1 MANYNIRNVAEKEIY
16 DSYMG
21 IMRISPNLS
30 NPLNE
35 NSKLID
41 DPTAI
46 LNSLI
51 SINPLTKDQPQT
63 EVILSDSDGNI
74 LPITFIP
81 KAKRTTVVIERVE
94 KTIPLINI
102 VTKINDEAKL
112 YIEEN
117 FKSYSTI
124 WIDNNEENDKAGA
137 STKISALQ
145 IHAKSGIKENVLL
158 YPIDSPNDSSYFNNK
173 NRLNLVDAQSSEY
186 RPIQLKNELHKKEY
200 NWYTINFKEKP
211 EEPIADENYA
221 VDNYVSIDGKYVT
234 TYNEKGELVPV
245 LYTKDYVL
253 GHYDGHSINLNTNN
267 TPEVKTNWIGSNSR
281 LFDNTSLS
289 GVTKLS
295 WLRIDNL
302 VWDVIE
308 SVLKGDLRHVK
319 GRYQNLGAEEN
330 DDIMAAL
337 FEGGNCT
344 LYDDPNGSD
353 WLQKTAPMLG
363 QGVQPGLILY
373 NAMPFARYMFHV
385 ARQICTNLMYQFGDE
400 GREDD
405 GVKYSWSIDGK
416 DNFNLVSETIRIAKA
431 NKLISPAPKAAL
443 SSVHSLVKDFLLC
456 DGKEINYFNYP
467 NINIANKNL
476 FEIKSNELY
485 PVPDDK
491 NFTFNEIGAA
501 ATESKLYNAMYKSRN
516 NVFDTPHLYVL
527 TEDAPRFIRG
537 LNWSLDSNEFD
548 KYKGQEEVVSF
559 NNVSNNY
566 GKITAENTDTV
577 NMSLT
582 DEDIEKY
589 GDLRVTQSE
598 FKYTANAIKNIKDVG
613 LYFQNYDFKVK
624 RGEHY
629 HAEFSGESGLNSAK
643 DASTPNEV
651 DNRTECVGYHAG
663 KKRGATN
670 YFANH
675 QNVLNHD
682 KTNTCV
688 INDYSPNW
696 INYCFGSHNKYDGYA
711 PIPNGGLYLFN
722 RRLYNDKDASGN
734 YNGTTIDIENKINNG
749 ELVYYDGENNAHR
762 FEKITAET
770 TIHNN
775 FVDKIKE
782 NLVKNN
788 ISYDVDELENY
799 KYKSDDSQASRRKK
813 HEDFITFLSE
823 NGYINEL
830 TSAVVAQCYEE
841 TFGQHYAE
849 KERRR
854 IMLTK
859 INESEGRIPA
869 SAKGGP
875 FYRIGVVWS
884 REERRGLRKK
894 RRKAYSYYWTNVGI
908 YKISTNIEIN
918 NPAYETEYSYRCLTG
933 LPYSNRKKLGVGNL
947 SSTLENDWYS
957 KNSVT
962 TPMNELSH
970 KQISYGGEEIK
981 SNIMQNG
988 LPTPDYLNL
997 LPLIRI

>member
-41 DPTAI
+41 DPTTI

-51 SINPLTKDQPQT
+51 SINPLTKNQSQT

-124 WIDNNEENDKAGA
+124 WIDNNEENDKIDAP
-137 STKISALQ
+137 SKISSLQ
-145 IHAKSGIKENVLL
+145 IHTKSGIKENVLL
-158 YPIDSPNDSSYFNNK
+158 YPIESPNDSSYFNNK
-173 NRLNLVDAQSSEY
+173 NRLNLVDVQSSEY
-186 RPIQLKNELHKKEY
+186 KPSQLKNELHKKDY
-200 NWYTINFKEKP
+200 SWYTEKFKEKP
-211 EEPIADENYA
+211 EKPIADENYDDENVNYA

-253 GHYDGHSINLNTNN
+253 GHYDGHSVNLNDNIDG
-267 TPEVKTNWIGSNSR
+267 VKSNWIGSNSR
-281 LFDNTSLS
+281 LHDNPSLS
-289 GVTKLS
+289 GATKLS
-295 WLRIDNL
+295 WMRIDNL
-302 VWDVIE
+302 VWDIIE

-319 GRYQNLGAEEN
+319 GRYQGLGAEEN

-385 ARQICTNLMYQFGDE
+385 ARQMCTNLLYQFG
-400 GREDD
+400 
-405 GVKYSWSIDGK
+405 GVKDSWEIAGR
-416 DNFNLVSETIRIAKA
+416 DNDFNKVSEAIRIANIKE
-431 NKLISPAPKAAL
+431 LITPAPKAAL

-485 PVPDDK
+485 PVPV
-491 NFTFNEIGAA
+491 NRTFKEIGAA
-501 ATESKLYNAMYKSRN
+501 TTKSKLYNAMYKSRN
-516 NVFDTPHLYVL
+516 DVFDTPHLYVL

-537 LNWSLDSNEFD
+537 LNWSFDDSSNFD

-559 NNVSNNY
+559 NNASNNY
-566 GKITAENTDTV
+566 GKITAGNNFTV
-577 NMSLT
+577 NLSLT
-582 DEDIEKY
+582 DEDIKNE
-589 GDLRVTQSE
+589 DLRVTQDE
-598 FKYTANAIKNIKDVG
+598 FIYTANAIKNIKEVG

-629 HAEFSGESGLNSAK
+629 HAEFSGESGMNSAR
-643 DASTPNEV
+643 DASTPYEEV
-651 DNRTECVGYHAG
+651 NKTECVGYRIG
-663 KKRGATN
+663 EKSGATN

-675 QNVLNHD
+675 ENVLNHD
-682 KTNTCV
+682 KTNTCYG

-722 RRLYNDKDASGN
+722 RRLYNDKDNSG
-734 YNGTTIDIENKINNG
+734 YYGTTIDIENKINNG
-749 ELVYYDGENNAHR
+749 QFVYYDGENNAHR

-782 NLVKNN
+782 NLNKNN
-788 ISYDVDELENY
+788 ISYVASELDAY
-799 KYKSDDSQASRRKK
+799 KYVSNDNQASRRKK
-813 HEDFITFLSE
+813 HEDFITFLLSG
-823 NGYINEL
+823 GYIDKL
-830 TSAVVAQCYEE
+830 SSGVVAQCYEE
-841 TFGQHYAE
+841 TFGQHHAE

-869 SAKGGP
+869 SARGGP
-875 FYRIGVVWS
+875 YYRIGVVWS
-884 REERRGLRKK
+884 RTERRGVKKK
-894 RRKAYSYYWTNVGI
+894 RRKAYSYFWTNVGI

-918 NPAYETEYSYRCLTG
+918 NSAYKSEYGYRCLTG

-947 SSTLENDWYS
+947 SASIESDWYS

-962 TPMNELSH
+962 TPINELSH
-970 KQISYGGEEIK
+970 KQISYGGENIQ
-981 SNIMQNG
+981 SNVMQNG